1 LRPRPLAPLRGTCL
15 QYAAAGWH
23 LRWDTSN
30 SVAPSSPLQLQL
42 RIGKV
47 TNAAAS
53 KLARIN
59 EVRKNIARVLTV
71 LNQKKMD
78 EARAATQK
86 LGLQRVPKRLR
97 AKKTRALRRAL
108 TPHQVRYCCGTS
120 RASLRRGIAAPATTC
135 SPRPSPPL
143 LQKSLKTER
152 ALKKEQNFPLRKFA
166 LKA

>member
-1 LRPRPLAPLRGTCL
+1 MRGELA
-15 QYAAAGWH
+15 
-23 LRWDTSN
+23 
-30 SVAPSSPLQLQL
+30 QL

-97 AKKTRALRRAL
+97 AKKTRAIRRAL
-108 TPHQVRYCCGTS
+108 TPH
-120 RASLRRGIAAPATTC
+120 
-135 SPRPSPPL
+135 
-143 LQKSLKTER
+143 QKSLKTER

>member
-1 LRPRPLAPLRGTCL
+1 M
-15 QYAAAGWH
+15 
-23 LRWDTSN
+23 
-30 SVAPSSPLQLQL
+30 QL

-97 AKKTRALRRAL
+97 AKKTRAIRRAL
-108 TPHQVRYCCGTS
+108 TPHQVRCWWQ
-120 RASLRRGIAAPATTC
+120 RASPPSMQCGVVAAGGHLSLA
-135 SPRPSPPL
+135 PRPLPGV
-143 LQKSLKTER
+143 QKSLKTER